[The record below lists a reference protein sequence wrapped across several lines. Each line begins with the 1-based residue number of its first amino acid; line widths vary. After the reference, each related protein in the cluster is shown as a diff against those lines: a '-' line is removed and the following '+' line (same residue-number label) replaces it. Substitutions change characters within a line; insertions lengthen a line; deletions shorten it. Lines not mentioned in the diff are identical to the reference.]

1 MYWKLNN
8 NTLSLT
14 DEITDY
20 PINNYSGNADEVND
34 LITLIH
40 LHSAILNLKDIIIIQ
55 FIQIFLLAV
64 NLKNFL

>member
-20 PINNYSGNADEVND
+20 PKNNYSDNAEEIND
-34 LITLIH
+34 LIT
-40 LHSAILNLKDIIIIQ
+40 
-55 FIQIFLLAV
+55 
-64 NLKNFL
+64 